1 MTDSDGEQ
9 VLADALR
16 AKASQSGG
24 EQTTPVTP
32 SEQTDV
38 LPRVAVPPMQPASP
52 EAAEP
57 APSGPLTSGWIML
70 LAVLLGLAT
79 GAVIGLLTV
88 L

>member
-1 MTDSDGEQ
+1 MTDSNDEQ
-9 VLADALR
+9 MLADALR

-32 SEQTDV
+32 GEQTDV
-38 LPRVAVPPMQPASP
+38 LPRVAAPSGPGP
-52 EAAEP
+52 AEP
-57 APSGPLTSGWIML
+57 APTGPLTSGWIML

>member
-9 VLADALR
+9 RLADALR

-38 LPRVAVPPMQPASP
+38 LPRVAGPPMRQPDP
-52 EAAEP
+52 GPAEP
-57 APSGPLTSGWIML
+57 ALSGPLTSGWIML

>member
-9 VLADALR
+9 RLADALR

-38 LPRVAVPPMQPASP
+38 LPRVAGPTMRQTDPGPP
-52 EAAEP
+52 EP
-57 APSGPLTSGWIML
+57 ALSGPLTSGWIML